1 MSVRVKSR
9 SVTWQKGWKLMTF
22 KLSNGKFLANT
33 EVVIF
38 EKQIVTTR
46 QRVQNKN
53 PLIIS
58 VCRFSTWKH

>member
-1 MSVRVKSR
+1 MI
-9 SVTWQKGWKLMTF
+9 F

-38 EKQIVTTR
+38 EKQILTTR
-46 QRVQNKN
+46 QRLQNKN

>member
-9 SVTWQKGWKLMTF
+9 SVTSQRGWELMIF
-22 KLSNGKFLANT
+22 KQSYGKVLANT

-58 VCRFSTWKH
+58 VCRF

>member
-1 MSVRVKSR
+1 MI
-9 SVTWQKGWKLMTF
+9 F

-33 EVVIF
+33 EVIIF
-38 EKQIVTTR
+38 EKQIATTR

-58 VCRFSTWKH
+58 VCRFSA